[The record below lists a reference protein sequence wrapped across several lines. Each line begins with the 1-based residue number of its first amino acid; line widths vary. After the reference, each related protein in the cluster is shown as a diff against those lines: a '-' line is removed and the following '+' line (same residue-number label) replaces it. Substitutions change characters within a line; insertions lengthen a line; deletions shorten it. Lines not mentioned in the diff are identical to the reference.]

1 MRRAANPRRDWAYSN
16 VKIIVTFMQPVMD
29 RLYRIAEAQAGYVT
43 TAQAAE
49 VGVSRQELYYL
60 RRTGELRH
68 VAYGIQR
75 LARFPSSPHED
86 IVVACLWAGVE
97 AVASHETALVVYGI
111 GEAMPATIHIT
122 TPNSFRGRRAG
133 VRVHH
138 DPIDPDERAH
148 FDGVPVTSLIRTIAD
163 VARQNTSDARAA
175 LRDALDQGLI
185 RRGQLH
191 MAAVR
196 YPHAQAVLGATS

>member
-1 MRRAANPRRDWAYSN
+1 
-16 VKIIVTFMQPVMD
+16 MQPAMD
-29 RLYRIAEAQAGYVT
+29 RLYRIAEPQAGYVT

-60 RRTGELRH
+60 SRTGELRH

-86 IVVACLWAGVE
+86 IVVACLWAGDE
-97 AVASHETALVVYGI
+97 AVASYETAFVVYGI

-122 TPNSFRGRRAG
+122 TPNRFRGRRPG

-138 DPIDPDERAH
+138 EAIDPDERAH
-148 FDGVPVTSLIRTIAD
+148 FEGVPVTAPVRTIAD
-163 VARQNTSDARAA
+163 VARQSPSDARAA
-175 LRDALDQGLI
+175 LRDALDRRLI

-191 MAAVR
+191 TAAVK
-196 YPHAQAVLGATS
+196 YPHARAVLGVTS